1 MPAAK
6 ETVVHIPVSKLK
18 TNPWQSEVGPPLSDA
33 DYAMLRESVE
43 RHGIQIPLIAWRRG
57 KRLVVLSGSNRLRV
71 ARELGLAT
79 VPVIIREF
87 EDKQAARMFA
97 LSDNLARRQLTTG
110 QRAYLAYQFQQL
122 LTVGKGR
129 RTDLQPSSQMT
140 KVDARETAAKRA
152 GVSEGTVSAIKKIVE
167 NGDDELLQCIVCGK
181 LSVSEARELAR
192 SSASIRRKVLDVV
205 NNGGARK
212 KVSRLIRE
220 ATIAARKASA
230 RRYASTNG
238 TGNNHDIL
246 HGDMKLLAKRLKDG
260 SVKMFLTDPPYAKPE
275 LYGRLA
281 ALAAAKLKPGGLC
294 LPFAWLPTM
303 R

>member
-1 MPAAK
+1 
-6 ETVVHIPVSKLK
+6 
-18 TNPWQSEVGPPLSDA
+18 
-33 DYAMLRESVE
+33 
-43 RHGIQIPLIAWRRG
+43 
-57 KRLVVLSGSNRLRV
+57 
-71 ARELGLAT
+71 
-79 VPVIIREF
+79 
-87 EDKQAARMFA
+87 
-97 LSDNLARRQLTTG
+97 
-110 QRAYLAYQFQQL
+110 
-122 LTVGKGR
+122 
-129 RTDLQPSSQMT
+129 MT